1 MKTVIITIFLVGILM
16 IMLFCYLR
24 CNIGIDQLVK
34 HEKFNKNKYLVL
46 LFPGRD
52 NNLTERAVLVSLAE
66 SENEMIGVFEEN
78 EEKMIYRSL
87 FVVEPPQ
94 DYKKYVNNL
103 NEEIKNWGDDT
114 DWRNINY
121 SFENINGDKRI
132 RLSVTDRR
140 GNIRVYSYSITKNSI
155 LPIGITTSVN
165 TTKNLAN

>member
-1 MKTVIITIFLVGILM
+1 M
-16 IMLFCYLR
+16 
-24 CNIGIDQLVK
+24 
-34 HEKFNKNKYLVL
+34 
-46 LFPGRD
+46 
-52 NNLTERAVLVSLAE
+52 VSLAE

-103 NEEIKNWGDDT
+103 NEEINNWGDDT